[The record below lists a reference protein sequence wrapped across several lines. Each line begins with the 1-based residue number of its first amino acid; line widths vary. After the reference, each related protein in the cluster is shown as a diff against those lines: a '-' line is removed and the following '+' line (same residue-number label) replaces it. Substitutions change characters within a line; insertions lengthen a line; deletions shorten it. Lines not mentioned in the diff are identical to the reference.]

1 MVLTLSPSVVSNL
14 LAWVAKSPR
23 FMWVQD
29 AFYEAFSFVV
39 VAIPACDM
47 VLYLKDFNAQMGSN
61 ACGWEGV
68 LGGFNPPLILGPP
81 QTMA

>member
-1 MVLTLSPSVVSNL
+1 
-14 LAWVAKSPR
+14 
-23 FMWVQD
+23 MWVQD

-39 VAIPACDM
+39 VAILARDL
-47 VLYLKDFNAQMGSN
+47 VLYLKDFNAQMGSS

-81 QTMA
+81 QTMACDCSPSTCPITFS

>member
-1 MVLTLSPSVVSNL
+1 
-14 LAWVAKSPR
+14 
-23 FMWVQD
+23 MWVQD